1 MFQTCSEPLK
11 NFKFIFPSLEE
22 HFRFLAGLTDFRVK
36 QVVLHVRHEYD
47 NRTSAVTWRFEEG
60 EITYGKKR
68 ESMKEFTEN
77 FSSPVKSLKL
87 SGPTNNPKRKS

>member
-1 MFQTCSEPLK
+1 MLQTCAEPLK

-36 QVVLHVRHEYD
+36 QVALYVRHDYD
-47 NRTSAVTWRFEEG
+47 NRTSAMTWRFEEG

-68 ESMKEFTEN
+68 ESMKEFIVD
-77 FSSPVKSLKL
+77 FSNSVRSLKL
-87 SGPTNNPKRKS
+87 LSPTKNPSRKS